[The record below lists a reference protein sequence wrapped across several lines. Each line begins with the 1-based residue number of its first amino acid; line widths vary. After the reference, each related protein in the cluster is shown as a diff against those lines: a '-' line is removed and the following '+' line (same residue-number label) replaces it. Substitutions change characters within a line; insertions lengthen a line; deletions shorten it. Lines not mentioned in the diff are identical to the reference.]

1 MGGGKRILSLCCA
14 ILLAIFTASRS
25 EAVVFFSTGDPN
37 FNTTAPEGALTN
49 SGWQWQGHWSFFLG
63 TPIASNY
70 FITARHVSGSTN
82 DTFIFE
88 GKSYSPAAA
97 YHHPVADL
105 TVWRVD
111 DEFTNFAEL
120 YQGSDEVGKPLVVVG
135 RGLQRGAE
143 IRLNGELRGWHW
155 GPADGRMRW
164 GENVVAAIT
173 DQQGNP
179 IIASNRVECL
189 RAIFRTNAGPNEA
202 HLSNSDSGGA
212 VFIREDGRWKLAG
225 INFSVDGG
233 YNTNDAGKGFEA
245 TLFDERGLYKG
256 SERRWEYQY
265 GMEIQPG
272 GFYATRISAYRGWIE
287 RIIKYGHS
295 NETVSVEAAGGLEGP
310 FEGLSEAEVDPASL
324 TIRFP
329 APPDS
334 RFYRLR
340 ALQPVR
346 ITSIT
351 NAPGTLVLGFE

>member
-1 MGGGKRILSLCCA
+1 MLPLCCA
-14 ILLAIFTASRS
+14 ILLVIFTAAES
-25 EAVVFFSTGDPN
+25 EGVVFFSTSDHN
-37 FNTTAPEGALTN
+37 FNTTAPEGPLTN
-49 SGWQWQGHWSFFLG
+49 SGWQLQGYWSFFLG

-70 FITARHVSGSTN
+70 FITARHVSGTTN
-82 DTFIFE
+82 ENFIFE
-88 GKSYSPAAA
+88 GKAYSPTIAF
-97 YHHPVADL
+97 HHPVADL

-111 DEFTNFAEL
+111 GVFTNFAEL
-120 YQGSDEVGKPLVVVG
+120 YQGSDEVGKPLVVLG
-135 RGLQRGAE
+135 RGLQRGSE

-164 GENVVAAIT
+164 GENLVAAIT
-173 DQQGNP
+173 DQLGNP

-212 VFIREDGRWKLAG
+212 VFILEDGRWKLAG
-225 INFSVDGG
+225 INFSVDGK
-233 YNTNDAGKGFEA
+233 YHTNNTGKGFDA
-245 TLFDERGLYKG
+245 TIFDERGLYKG

-272 GFYATRISAYRGWIE
+272 GFYATRISAYREWIE

-295 NETVSVEAAGGLEGP
+295 NGTISVEGAREIEGP
-310 FEGLSEAEVDPASL
+310 FEAIAEAQIDAASL
-324 TIRFP
+324 TISLP

-351 NAPGTLVLGFE
+351 NSPGTLVLGFE